1 MHIIKGENKVSAY
14 IHGNL
19 ALEERNQK
27 KVKIRESRK
36 VVYRKKSIPTQEKLL
51 YLFTVALC
59 VLVAGVIIFRYA
71 QIYEVNTK
79 IQKIE
84 QEIKL
89 LQDENETLKLEVYKL
104 QDPKRLIEAG
114 KALGLKEPG
123 EEEISEIAAKIETS
137 VDNRVAYSE

>member
-51 YLFTVALC
+51 YLFTVAVC